1 MSNELEKQEKI
12 VQEIAE
18 QIPYDLLEGGAI
30 LTSTLFPA
38 YNLANKKD
46 KIEKSEKEQS
56 VQLLNSFTLYKIAE
70 CKIYE
75 VEDKFTYFIEKLQG
89 LFTAAYSAK
98 KEICYGFISK
108 NNSVSLVVGVDPTSE
123 NKEMQT
129 FISGFLPGMKLEK
142 YESKFSYDI
151 EKEKFVGTISGV
163 PIFDRDKN
171 LKEKDFSNLIR
182 SLYGQDYTVMVM
194 AKPVDNQEIS
204 QKIQDISSSYNKIS
218 QLVEKSKTLQEGTS
232 ESTTKGETISKV
244 TKSTSKKVFDFA
256 DTLAPYLTLIPK
268 VGPTIGVVY
277 DVAAGGY
284 KALYSNSTVSK
295 NNSETTSTNTSM
307 SITSKDVNIL
317 AKRFAE
323 LLEKSLNRLEIGK
336 NIGMW
341 ESVIS
346 YSSNSELASKMIE
359 GTLYNNLSSTSMDT
373 LSPISINY
381 KDRKQELMIPK
392 GFFSKEARNTEFNW
406 ASFVTSDELALS
418 SPIPVSNTVGFQYQ
432 ETKPYPINY
441 FSSEDEVK
449 LGLVCEYDAPLENLP
464 FGLSEYDLNKHTFV
478 TGITGCGKTNT
489 VKNILE
495 NVNKPFMVIEPAKT
509 EYRNINK
516 NVTVYTLGR
525 PAVNSLQLN
534 PFYVPMGVSP
544 QHHIDLLKELF
555 NASFALYGPMPYILE
570 KCLNNIYLKKGWNLT
585 LGLHPHSIKTRNSY
599 NLFDRE
605 NMESFYTESSHRYLF
620 PTMQDLKDEIDY
632 YIENEM
638 TYDGEIKGNIKSA
651 IKARIDSLCVGAKG
665 FMFNNHNVP
674 DFKNLLEKNTVLE
687 LEGLAD
693 DSDKAFALGLLI
705 IYINEYRQANK
716 QLDSSSGLKHLLV
729 IEEAHRLLRNVSLE
743 NGQDVGNPKGKA
755 VEHFTNILA
764 EMRSYG
770 QGVIVAEQIPTKL
783 TPDVIKNSSNKIIHR
798 LVAKDDQEIIASTI
812 GLRSQ
817 DAIHIGNQK
826 VGHALCH
833 KEGMSEPV
841 LVKFNRRT
849 EENIVLDYKLYKS
862 DINNTLFELNK
873 NEIKSYLSK
882 EIDVYALRVLTTLL
896 YKPES
901 DSINNGLEKIYT
913 IFSGLI
919 RKNDIPLS
927 PMNEKIDKVILECI
941 IESIT
946 CNLVSGMLAYSKL
959 PEESLL
965 TQIRKVLEFARENDV
980 KLLVEYFEKF
990 YSRKTDNKIIEFI
1003 ANVVFDV
1010 YSKNINLE
1018 PYIAEFILE
1027 NSKQLAKDVKVYL
1040 DNKYKEIY
1048 DRSKD

>member
-12 VQEIAE
+12 AQEIAE
-18 QIPYDLLEGGAI
+18 QIHYDLLEGGEI
-30 LTSTLFPA
+30 LTSSLFPA
-38 YNLANKKD
+38 YNLENKKD
-46 KIEKSEKEQS
+46 EIEKLEKEKS
-56 VQLLNSFTLYKIAE
+56 LQLLNSFTLYKIEE

-75 VEDKFTYFIEKLQG
+75 VEDKFTYFLEKLQN
-89 LFTAAYSAK
+89 LFIASYSIK

-108 NNSVSLVVGVDPTSE
+108 NNTVSLVIGIDPISE
-123 NKEMQT
+123 NKEIKN
-129 FISGFLPGMKLEK
+129 FITGFLPGMKLEK
-142 YESKFSYDI
+142 YESKFSNDT
-151 EKEKFVGTISGV
+151 EKEKYIGAISGV
-163 PIFDRDKN
+163 PVFDRDKN

-182 SLYGQDYTVMVM
+182 SLYGKDYTILIM
-194 AKPVDNQEIS
+194 ARPIAKEEIL
-204 QKIQDISSSYNKIS
+204 QKIQDISKSYNKVS
-218 QLVEKSKTLQEGTS
+218 KLAEQSKTLQEGNSTS
-232 ESTTKGETISKV
+232 ITNGDSTSKAAN
-244 TKSTSKKVFDFA
+244 STSKKIVDFA
-256 DTLAPYLTLIPK
+256 GMALMLTP
-268 VGPTIGVVY
+268 VGRAVGATYGI
-277 DVAAGGY
+277 AAG
-284 KALYSNSTVSK
+284 LHRVFSDNSTISQ
-295 NNSETTSTNTSM
+295 NNSETTSNNESE
-307 SITSKDVNIL
+307 SISSKEVNVL
-317 AKRFAE
+317 AKRFSE

-346 YSSNSELASKMIE
+346 YSSDSELVSKMIE
-359 GTLYNNLSSTSMDT
+359 GTLYNNLSSTSLEV
-373 LSPISINY
+373 LSPLPMSY
-381 KDRKQELMIPK
+381 KDAKQEIMIPK
-392 GFFSKEARNTEFNW
+392 GFFSKQNLDSSSNW
-406 ASFVTSDELALS
+406 SSIVTSDELALS
-418 SPIPVSNTVGFQYQ
+418 SPIPISNIVGFQYE
-432 ETKPYPINY
+432 ETKLYPINY
-441 FSSEDEVK
+441 QRSNEEAK
-449 LGLVCEYDAPLENLP
+449 LGLVCQYDNPLENLS

-516 NVTVYTLGR
+516 DVSVYTLGR
-525 PAVNSLQLN
+525 SAINSLQIN
-534 PFYVPMGVSP
+534 PLYVPMGVSP

-585 LGLHPHSIKTRNSY
+585 LGLHPHSIKSRNSQ

-605 NMESFYTESSHRYLF
+605 NMESFYKTSAHKYLF
-620 PTMQDLKDEIDY
+620 PTMQDLKDEIDH

-638 TYDGEIKGNIKSA
+638 TYDGEIKGNIQSA

-833 KEGMSEPV
+833 KEGMSEPI

-946 CNLVSGMLAYSKL
+946 CNLVSGMLASSKL

-965 TQIRKVLEFARENDV
+965 TQIRKVLEFASENDV

-1018 PYIAEFILE
+1018 PYIAEFILD
-1027 NSKQLAKDVKVYL
+1027 NSKQLAKDVKIYL

-1048 DRSKD
+1048 DRSKN